1 MSTSF
6 SVFYHFN
13 ILIQQIYKILHQLH
27 FFPLSLYLLIIVF
40 FKAILKQVIK
50 MSRLQSE
57 IGEAIQDEKREIVLK
72 GEGDEL
78 TDGKLPDN
86 LFELKLLNYLDVSNL
101 PGLFS

>member
-1 MSTSF
+1 
-6 SVFYHFN
+6 
-13 ILIQQIYKILHQLH
+13 
-27 FFPLSLYLLIIVF
+27 
-40 FKAILKQVIK
+40 

-57 IGEAIQDEKREIVLK
+57 IAEAIQDGKREIVLK

-78 TDGKLPDN
+78 KDGKLPDN